1 MNARGLRRYVDDL
14 LCGRRPRPFDADRFE
29 AAQIRTAI
37 ELRAARTASGA
48 PSEHFLT
55 DLQRRLAARV
65 PGARE
70 TPDPLNGPHA
80 TRRQVVVAASAAALA
95 GGGGIVAGAATGHV
109 FPDGHSRA
117 DRPSMQ
123 PSDGSWQVV
132 AASADVPAG
141 VMHPFDVGSVVG
153 FVRRVNG
160 QPEAISGVC
169 THQGCRLWFDRPL
182 DQLRCPC
189 HSTSFSPTG
198 QVLGHLLRVAPDP
211 LPRLEVR
218 ELGGSIEVFV
228 AEKTPT
234 EPA

>member
-1 MNARGLRRYVDDL
+1 MDTGRPGK
-14 LCGRRPRPFDADRFE
+14 RRPP
-29 AAQIRTAI
+29 
-37 ELRAARTASGA
+37 
-48 PSEHFLT
+48 
-55 DLQRRLAARV
+55 
-65 PGARE
+65 
-70 TPDPLNGPHA
+70 NGPHA

-95 GGGGIVAGAATGHV
+95 GSAGVVAGAATERV
-109 FPDGHSRA
+109 APDGRSRA
-117 DRPSMQ
+117 NRPSMQ

-141 VMHPFDVGSVVG
+141 VMRPFDVGSVVG

-182 DQLRCPC
+182 DQLHCPC

-198 QVLGHLLRVAPDP
+198 QVLGHLLRIAPDP
-211 LPRLEVR
+211 LPRLDVR
-218 ELGGSIEVFV
+218 ELDGSIEVFV
-228 AEKTPT
+228 AEKPPT